1 MSADHGWDEV
11 KLETEPAV
19 CKDESEELTA
29 HQKLLYKYNIKEKP
43 MKEPIST
50 LTLKT
55 PELSEYQ
62 IPKVTTEDFD
72 KLKNEARLV
81 QRSKVDLE
89 NVNARLKK
97 ELEELEAK
105 KKLGEDMLKEQ
116 IKIKTE
122 KQAELNNEMVNHRER
137 AEEGLQINMRMLK
150 EIEEKD
156 SIIEALVNKNDALEK
171 NVKSLKN
178 HFSTTAKFE
187 EYVKTGTQ
195 DIEKL
200 PKDVQDV
207 IKLSMSFP
215 SQYCLLTARK
225 MMNRMG
231 EKDKTMFYGMVA
243 TDASDEE
250 IRVLK
255 DLLGLEEKGKVS

>member
-1 MSADHGWDEV
+1 MLKNED
-11 KLETEPAV
+11 
-19 CKDESEELTA
+19 EELTA

-43 MKEPIST
+43 AKEPIST
-50 LTLKT
+50 LTLKK
-55 PELSEYQ
+55 PELSDFQ
-62 IPKVTTEDFD
+62 IPKITNEDFD
-72 KLKNEARLV
+72 LLKNEARQL

-97 ELEELEAK
+97 EIEDMETK
-105 KKLGEDMLKEQ
+105 KKLSEDMFKEQ
-116 IKIKTE
+116 IKLKSE
-122 KQAELNNEMVNHRER
+122 KLNDLNNEMLNHRER
-137 AEEGLQINMRMLK
+137 AEEGLQINMKMLK

-171 NVKSLKN
+171 NCKLMKN

-187 EYVKTGTQ
+187 DFVKTGTEN
-195 DIEKL
+195 IEKL

-207 IKLSMSFP
+207 IRLAMGFP

-250 IRVLK
+250 IKTLK
-255 DLLGLEEKGKVS
+255 DLLGLEEKGKNENLKKFKKC